1 MLNRL
6 KIGTKIG
13 LGFALGLAIFSVV
26 GLIAYQGTH
35 HLVES
40 AREETHTYQVLS
52 ELEKIF
58 SLAKDAETGQ
68 QGYILTGEPS
78 YLEPYQTAANQLE
91 QKLEIFD
98 S

>member
-26 GLIAYQGTH
+26 GWIAYQGTH
-35 HLVES
+35 QLVES

-52 ELEKIF
+52 EVTYSYTDADAYSVGF
-58 SLAKDAETGQ
+58 SVTPAIASGVT
-68 QGYILTGEPS
+68 
-78 YLEPYQTAANQLE
+78 
-91 QKLEIFD
+91 
-98 S
+98 